1 MRRRVRSAY
10 QGDAEAIAR
19 VHSETWRV
27 TYAGLL
33 APSYL
38 AALDVE
44 ALEPRWRGRLGRPD
58 RTGVL
63 VAEEAGRVV
72 GFATFAGTTGDADL
86 AGFAGEIEMLYV
98 HPAAQRR
105 GHGRALFDG
114 AVGSMTDHPYYWLV
128 VWVVEANHAARAFY
142 RHVGLRVDGA
152 RRTERM
158 PGKAVHTVR
167 YAGPLNPVVIPA
179 APASTSAPG
188 R

>member
-1 MRRRVRSAY
+1 MRRRVRSAH

-44 ALEPRWRGRLGRPD
+44 ALAPRWRGRLGRPD
-58 RTGVL
+58 RSGVL

-72 GFATFAGTTGDADL
+72 GFATFAGATGDADL
-86 AGFAGEIEMLYV
+86 AGFAGEIEMLYI
-98 HPAAQRR
+98 HPSAQRR
-105 GHGRALFDG
+105 GHGRALLG
-114 AVGSMTDHPYYWLV
+114 AASGTLADHPFYWLV

-142 RHVGLRVDGA
+142 HQVGLRLDGG
-152 RRTERM
+152 RRSERM
-158 PGKAVHTVR
+158 PGKAVQTVR